1 MPHDQDTV
9 SKTMDPTKDELVEV
23 LILGA
28 IIAHVA
34 AEESEGWLVE
44 TLGLDRLTIRAI
56 RHDAQDAAS
65 AIMGTRLQM
74 PDGPLPADAESLQ
87 KMMAEHS
94 KWQSPLRTAA
104 RTAARRLASKIAA
117 LKGQTL
123 SSLGT
128 GSQSEST
135 AHDQKS
141 SNDPT
146 PSSPST
152 DKPEYVR
159 RLESEVD
166 YYRSLR
172 KHHPDDPQW
181 KGRDIAERLEK
192 ETGAA
197 RQTPDHK
204 PQSETWMIIPNKPES
219 KPQSEKTGK
228 RPIASEWMSNLR
240 VDGDWDNYKD
250 YGSLTLST
258 IFVMMQDFAEHY
270 HKAIATDYDAAIK
283 AQEWPND
290 LGVLVGRTITTRLNG
305 GVPAASP
312 VIRIEKHDVRQS
324 MLRVIMPD
332 SKAVLI
338 RPELRELLSID
349 PPLETPES
357 GEDVFLPDGMMSVE
371 QRAKNIRAHTS
382 LNDAMLHIV
391 LDDRNWR
398 TALRP
403 SPIDHPPS
411 SPRATRSADPA

>member
-1 MPHDQDTV
+1 MTSYAKQTPERDKAMMLVRRHFNVETKQIVSMSDLIDDIAQALLSSAKPVVAIDMNGNPHEV
-9 SKTMDPTKDELVEV
+9 VVRRTKD
-23 LILGA
+23 G
-28 IIAHVA
+28 VA
-34 AEESEGWLVE
+34 AIPGSW
-44 TLGLDRLTIRAI
+44 IKP
-56 RHDAQDAAS
+56 H
-65 AIMGTRLQM
+65 
-74 PDGPLPADAESLQ
+74 PD
-87 KMMAEHS
+87 
-94 KWQSPLRTAA
+94 
-104 RTAARRLASKIAA
+104 ARRFRMSDEYTIPISFQDGR
-117 LKGQTL
+117 GQW
-123 SSLGT
+123 GDIPIEECYADIPK
-128 GSQSEST
+128 SEST

-258 IFVMMQDFAEHY
+258 ICVMMQDFAEHY

-398 TALRP
+398 TALRKE
-403 SPIDHPPS
+403 
-411 SPRATRSADPA
+411 RAEVQRLTAALKSKESKQ